1 MAAAIV
7 LDASVTLAWFLEG
20 DSEQQRSKA
29 QHIGELIAAERPALV
44 VPSVWHIEVGAA
56 LIRDRRAGKL
66 GAEALAAALS
76 RLEQLPIETR
86 HLLYTPSKVVKLAER
101 YHLAG
106 YDALYLDLAD
116 TLDVPLATID
126 RGLVA
131 AARRHRVLLI
141 EP

>member
-29 QHIGELIAAERPALV
+29 QHIGELIAA
-44 VPSVWHIEVGAA
+44 
-56 LIRDRRAGKL
+56 
-66 GAEALAAALS
+66 
-76 RLEQLPIETR
+76 
-86 HLLYTPSKVVKLAER
+86 
-101 YHLAG
+101 
-106 YDALYLDLAD
+106 
-116 TLDVPLATID
+116 TID

-131 AARRHRVLLI
+131 AAKRHRVLLV